1 MVDVIEKKILW
12 CGKFLRCISVTYRDS
27 SGSIRSWEA
36 FERVSCGGI
45 VAIVPV
51 TAEGETLIIRQ
62 FRPAVN
68 GYVIEFPAGLNDKGE
83 SLENAA
89 RRELLEE
96 TGYSAEELIFLAE
109 GPISSGSS
117 SEILTVYLA
126 KGLALNQVQGQG
138 IDQKDETEDIEVLKV
153 PIAELYDRLTLL
165 NARGNAIDLKIFGLM
180 ELAKKHL

>member
-27 SGSIRSWEA
+27 SGSIRIWEA
-36 FERVSCGGI
+36 FERVNCDGI

-51 TAEGETLIIRQ
+51 TTEGAVLIIRQ

-83 SLENAA
+83 TLEAAA

-96 TGYSAEELIFLAE
+96 TGYSAGELIFLAE
-109 GPISSGSS
+109 GPVSSGSS
-117 SEILTVYLA
+117 SETLTVYLA
-126 KGLALNQVQGQG
+126 KGLEFKG
-138 IDQKDETEDIEVLKV
+138 IGQKDETEDIEVLKV
-153 PIAELYDRLTLL
+153 PINELYDRLTIL
-165 NARGNAIDLKIFGLM
+165 NTQGNAIDLKIFGLM